1 MKNYN
6 TANITFQLATRIQE
20 VNLIKISS
28 NLIASNIFNPSA
40 EIFCIN
46 TSNHYNYVNLT
57 FCDDK
62 LILNDCFIDAVVFK
76 IESEKIPNNPLP
88 NLEFKIGIEFIE

>member
-1 MKNYN
+1 LKKYK
-6 TANITFQLATRIQE
+6 TANITFQLATKIVE

-46 TSNHYNYVNLT
+46 TTNHYNYVNLT
-57 FCDDK
+57 FCEDK
-62 LILNDCFIDAVVFK
+62 LNLNDCFIDTVIFK
-76 IESEKIPNNPLP
+76 IDSISISNNPLP
-88 NLEFKIGIEFIE
+88 NLDFKIGIEFIE